1 MLAFKR
7 IKLAIEAKPY
17 QLGRFLVVGGLSTIV
32 NYSSFYYLLSQMRW
46 GYIHSASLG
55 FLLGVLVGYYLNK
68 AWTFGVEE
76 ANAFVFLKY
85 LSVYIASLISGMTFL
100 YFQVETLTRKSNNVK
115 CHSTFQVACYLLRR
129 REKKYLLNQKD

>member
-100 YFQVETLTRKSNNVK
+100 YFQVETLNFNVYPANGTTIAFTTITNYVGVK
-115 CHSTFQVACYLLRR
+115 FWAFR
-129 REKKYLLNQKD
+129 

>member
-1 MLAFKR
+1 MLAFKH

-32 NYSSFYYLLSQMRW
+32 NYSSFYFLLSQMSW
-46 GYIHSASLG
+46 GYIHSASSG

-85 LSVYIASLISGMTFL
+85 LSVYIASLLSGMTFL
-100 YFQVETLTRKSNNVK
+100 YFQVETLDFNVYHANGTTIAFTTITNYVGVK
-115 CHSTFQVACYLLRR
+115 FWAFR
-129 REKKYLLNQKD
+129 